1 MMSFTQNLKAQLS
14 QIKNECDFCDIAEL
28 SAIIR
33 LCTSY
38 RDGEIIIATEN
49 TDVADRITLLF
60 GKVFSRSADFTN
72 QNGLLKYKPD
82 IDFFTDEIAQR
93 LKLFSIDESEVTPLE
108 CCRGAFLR
116 GAFLGGGSMTN
127 PKTQYHM
134 EFDAKHEGYAR
145 QICSV
150 FEELGIS
157 SRVTC
162 RKNRYITYIKEYSA
176 IADALGA
183 MGAVSTAM
191 DIYNI
196 SIEKEIRNTANRQAN
211 CEIANIEKITK
222 TASLQIEA
230 IKKLKNTM
238 AFSELP
244 STLREIAD
252 LRCAHPDESLKE
264 LGDRLNPPIG
274 KSGVNHRLK
283 RIMEIA
289 QKL

>member
-1 MMSFTQNLKAQLS
+1 MSFTQNLKAQLS
-14 QIKNECDFCDIAEL
+14 RIKNDCDFCDIAEL
-28 SAIIR
+28 SAIVR

-38 RDGEIIIATEN
+38 RDGEITISTEN
-49 TDVADRITLLF
+49 EDVAERIQFLF
-60 GKVFSRSADFTN
+60 GNVFSRTADFSN
-72 QNGLLKYKPD
+72 RNGLLKHKPD

-93 LKLFSIDESEVTPLE
+93 LMLFSTDESEITPLD

-116 GAFLGGGSMTN
+116 GAFLGGGSMSD

-134 EFDAKHEGYAR
+134 EFDAKHEGYSR

-150 FEELGIS
+150 LKKLDIS
-157 SRVTC
+157 SHIAC

-176 IADALGA
+176 IADVLGA

-230 IKKLKNTM
+230 IKKLEKNM
-238 AFSELP
+238 VFSELP
-244 STLREIAD
+244 ASLREIAD
-252 LRCAHPDESLKE
+252 LRCAHPEESLKE
-264 LGDRLNPPIG
+264 LGERLNPPIG

-283 RIMEIA
+283 RIMDIA